1 MPVFDKEDAAA
12 AFETRQLGLPSCLA
26 CRAAAVKTMAMAMA
40 KAKFAAPPGAG
51 KVDDGAGSLLRTPS
65 SATLSD
71 GEPNREQLDAPPG
84 AVTIAAVSDRIEEI
98 GRLGAPPGAATI
110 AASSGSLLRTSGT
123 SFDAPP
129 GAVTIR
135 CIWCNAVS
143 DRVEEIGPRGAPPGA
158 ATIAASSGSL
168 LRTSGSG
175 TSASIGTPLCFC
187 SSAPCILSILARA
200 ISSILKADCAPLPS
214 RVGVRA
220 KGDDTFFIATKER
233 ESSSY
238 LCPRVPRP
246 RGGELRA
253 CAPSR

>member
-12 AFETRQLGLPSCLA
+12 TFETRQQGLPSCLA

-51 KVDDGAGSLLRTPS
+51 KVDDGAGSLLRAS
-65 SATLSD
+65 GSAILSD
-71 GEPNREQLDAPPG
+71 RVLD
-84 AVTIAAVSDRIEEI
+84 
-98 GRLGAPPGAATI
+98 
-110 AASSGSLLRTSGT
+110 GT

-168 LRTSGSG
+168 LRTSGSSAG
-175 TSASIGTPLCFC
+175 ASIGTPLCFC
-187 SSAPCILSILARA
+187 SSALCILSI
-200 ISSILKADCAPLPS
+200 KADCAPLPS

-238 LCPRVPRP
+238 LCPGGSVSVPVGWRATSLRP
-246 RGGELRA
+246 IVVMVGHLWG
-253 CAPSR
+253 APSTHAYIVGHNNSEVLKYTHNENPVQ